1 MLVPTARKR
10 FPEAEIAVGMPM
22 EVLLAS
28 SKRFVT
34 FFNLTKDMFSIYS
47 KGSIGIDLSLS

>member
-47 KGSIGIDLSLS
+47 KGIMGIDLSLS